1 MYVVTYMD
9 SNNIQMEN
17 IGFTD
22 LINYVDIYVNEMIL
36 TDVLKSGSI
45 PQTEDDFIEYMEMV
59 VSSGVV
65 GPTGVGSMSID
76 EFYALENNILERV
89 TWNALDDIMD
99 YIRMS
104 PNSLYRRLNLNR
116 YPDNLP
122 RICDIFVNAY
132 VEQNIIS
139 ITQYIYAGCLAVRGQ
154 NAE

>member
-1 MYVVTYMD
+1 MD

-17 IGFTD
+17 IVFTD

-36 TDVLKSGSI
+36 IDVLKSDSI
-45 PQTEDDFIEYMEMV
+45 PQTEEDFIDYMEMA

-65 GPTGVGSMSID
+65 GPTGVGSMSIN

-99 YIRMS
+99 YIRMPS
-104 PNSLYRRLNLNR
+104 NSVYRRRLSRNR

-122 RICDIFVNAY
+122 HICDIFVNAY